1 MNLQEI
7 QEAINNLAE
16 DQRGLISDGYHTFN
30 ELYEH
35 RCMLA
40 VGLASEL
47 DAWSCGEHNL
57 ASAND
62 KIKRL
67 ASGKNGIFKARKH
80 HDGTGYDGWFLL
92 CFNTSE
98 GQISYHLPEK
108 YWDMLCIDEYD
119 VSPVEFDGHTPADV
133 LDRLKAIF
141 S

>member
-7 QEAINNLAE
+7 QEAINNLPE
-16 DQRGLISDGYHTFN
+16 GQRGLISDGYHAFN

-40 VGLASEL
+40 VGLASAVQTAMGVERS
-47 DAWSCGEHNL
+47 SCDQNFNYL
-57 ASAND
+57 
-62 KIKRL
+62 
-67 ASGKNGIFKARKH
+67 FKAREH
-80 HDGTGYDGWFLL
+80 HNGTGYAGWFLL
-92 CFNTSE
+92 CFSTSE

-108 YWDMLCIDEYD
+108 YWDMLSIDEYD

-133 LDRLKAIF
+133 LDRLQKVF

>member
-7 QEAINNLAE
+7 QEAIKNLPE
-16 DQRGLISDGYHTFN
+16 DQRGLISDGYHTFE

-40 VGLASEL
+40 VGLANEL

-57 ASAND
+57 ASANS
-62 KIKRL
+62 KMK
-67 ASGKNGIFKARKH
+67 SIFKARKH

-92 CFNTSE
+92 CFSTSE

-119 VSPVEFDGHTPADV
+119 ISPVEFDGHTPADV
-133 LDRLKAIF
+133 LDRLQKVF